1 MSSLGR
7 TSSGHRVA
15 SSRTNY
21 ASGRVPDN
29 QGECPLDIS
38 YSAVVTGRGKCGRF
52 QLHRIQQMKAPL
64 RSKLLAQSLQGKSR
78 CQGEKEP
85 SLCWIEYG
93 LRPSNSSLLLC
104 CLFPEPCFFTQ
115 VKNCIN
121 QGSLKQPDVY
131 VRFYVDT
138 NIQVCGRQIYFMELV
153 HAVVLSGRSVP
164 QGTSAGWKL
173 W

>member
-1 MSSLGR
+1 MKGMHLSHFTIISCFIRLPRGVPSSWSALPHNQAILDLCPAGWTPFGDRLCLFISCLRRDLWSETGSPQMSSLGR

-29 QGECPLDIS
+29 QAECPLDIL

-78 CQGEKEP
+78 C
-85 SLCWIEYG
+85 
-93 LRPSNSSLLLC
+93 
-104 CLFPEPCFFTQ
+104 
-115 VKNCIN
+115 
-121 QGSLKQPDVY
+121 
-131 VRFYVDT
+131 
-138 NIQVCGRQIYFMELV
+138 
-153 HAVVLSGRSVP
+153 
-164 QGTSAGWKL
+164 
-173 W
+173 